1 MEYHARPQR
10 VQRCERRQAQRCTD
24 HALALALARILGCVS
39 VMALCVAGLGL
50 LLDLPL
56 IVAWLVVAFALINL
70 LAAAGV
76 GCWDMAREVQY
87 IRWLKRQG

>member
-10 VQRCERRQAQRCTD
+10 VQRCERRQAQRRAD
-24 HALALALARILGCVS
+24 HALARALAVILGCCG
-39 VMALCVAGLGL
+39 VMALCVAGLSV

-56 IVAWLVVAFALINL
+56 IVAWLAVAFALINL

-76 GCWDMAREVQY
+76 GCWDMSREVQY
-87 IRWLKRQG
+87 IHWLKRQG